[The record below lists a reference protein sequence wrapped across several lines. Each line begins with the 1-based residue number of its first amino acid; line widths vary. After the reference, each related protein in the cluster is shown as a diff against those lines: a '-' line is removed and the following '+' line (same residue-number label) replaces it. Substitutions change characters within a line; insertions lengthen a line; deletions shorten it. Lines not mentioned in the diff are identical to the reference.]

1 MNKNVI
7 NNGPK
12 EPQKNGVKK
21 LALEKRITNLTA
33 DVKYA
38 QDIIDTVREPFLV
51 LDGTLHIVTANPAFY
66 RMFKVLKKNTEGTLV
81 FKLGDHQWNI
91 PELRKLLEEVLPK
104 KKIFND
110 FEVSH
115 DFPSIGQKT
124 MLLNARRIDHA
135 QLILL
140 AIEDITEQKQLE
152 ELKKRNDKRF
162 RALIEKSTDAIALV
176 NQKGKVLY
184 ASPSTKSVIGYTP
197 EEFQKLTNPFDL
209 VPPDDRKII
218 TELFSELLKQ
228 PGSDKHA
235 VYRIRHKNGKFIW
248 IESVMTNMISDPN
261 VGAVV
266 INYRDMSQ
274 RKALETQKDDFIGI
288 ASHELK
294 TPVTS
299 LKAYTQILQKRFEKY
314 GDPVASQNLTK
325 MDTQINRLTA
335 LIEDLLDV
343 TKIESGKI
351 VFNKNVFDF
360 DTLAKDTTDEM
371 QLTSEMHKIRIKGEV
386 KKQVYADKE
395 RIGLV
400 LTNFLTNAIKYSPH
414 ADKVIVHLSADKN
427 MVVVGVQD
435 YGIGIS
441 KENIGTVFERFYRV
455 KSPKGDTYPGL
466 GLGLYISAEIIKRH
480 NGKVWVNSKIGKGS
494 TFYFAIPINGKPE
507 KKRLKVQE
515 GEEEVK
521 HG

>member
-1 MNKNVI
+1 MNKDI
-7 NNGPK
+7 TRRAAG
-12 EPQKNGVKK
+12 ELQKNGVKK
-21 LALEKRITNLTA
+21 TLEKRITNLTA

-51 LDGTLHIVTANPAFY
+51 LDGTLHIITANPAFY

-81 FKLGDHQWNI
+81 YELGDHQWDL
-91 PELRKLLEEVLPK
+91 PALRKLLEEVLPK
-104 KKIFND
+104 KKVFND

-115 DFPSIGQKT
+115 DFPNIGLKT

-152 ELKKRNDKRF
+152 DLKERNDKRF
-162 RALIEKSTDAIALV
+162 RALIEKSADAIAFV
-176 NQKGKVLY
+176 NRHGKVLY

-197 EEFQKLTNPFDL
+197 KEFQKLTNPFDL
-209 VPPDDRKII
+209 VPPHDRKLV

-228 PGSDKHA
+228 PGSDRHV
-235 VYRIRHKNGKFIW
+235 VYRIKHKNCRYIW
-248 IESVMTNMISDPN
+248 IESVMTNMITDPN

-314 GDPVASQNLTK
+314 GDLVASQNLAK
-325 MDTQINRLTA
+325 MDAQINKLTA
-335 LIEDLLDV
+335 LIGDLLDV

-351 VFNKNVFDF
+351 VFNKSVFDF
-360 DTLAKDTTDEM
+360 DTLVTDTIEEI
-371 QLTSEMHKIRIKGEV
+371 QLTSEMHTIRINGEV

-400 LTNFLTNAIKYSPH
+400 VTNFLTNAIKYSPH
-414 ADKVIVHLSADKN
+414 ADKVSVHVSLDNN

-435 YGIGIS
+435 FGVGVP
-441 KENIGTVFERFYRV
+441 KENLNTVFERFYRV
-455 KSPKGDTYPGL
+455 KSPKGDTFPGL

-480 NGKVWVNSKIGKGS
+480 NGKVWVHSEVGKGS
-494 TFYFAIPINGKPE
+494 TFYFSIPIKGKRE
-507 KKRLKVQE
+507 TKRLKVQD
-515 GEEEVK
+515 GEE
-521 HG
+521 GI